1 MEKYTDSEIKYLEL
15 LAEKFPSV
23 QDVCTEIINLQAI
36 LNLPKGTEHFLSDL
50 HGEYE
55 AFLHILKNA
64 SGVIKAKID
73 EIFQNTMTN
82 EERKKLATLI
92 YYPEEKL
99 ELIKKTNYEM
109 EEFYRITLYRLIE
122 VCKVVSSKYSR
133 SKVRKAMP
141 KEYEYIIDELLHANQ
156 NMYDKEFYYNQII
169 NTIIK
174 LDRADAFIIAISK
187 LIQRL
192 SIDHLHIIGDI
203 YDRGPGP
210 HIIIDELMKYHLVDI
225 QWGNHDIIW
234 MGAGCGS
241 EACIFN
247 VIRICSRYNNL
258 DILEDGYGINIRA
271 ITEFAME
278 EYKSDNTQN
287 FIPQNAEKI
296 DNLYTVELLAKIQ
309 KAAAIIQFKLEGE
322 LIKRHPEFKM
332 EHRLMLGKINYEE
345 GTIIIGGKK
354 YNLNDKYFP
363 TIDPKNPYELTK
375 KEKEVVEKLKKGF
388 MNSEKLQR
396 HIKFLYNKGSLYKIY
411 NNNLLIHGCI
421 PMCEDG
427 SLKCYEDISKRKLK
441 GKELLDYIDKIAR
454 LGFFSDLNSVE
465 REYGKDFLWYLWCG
479 ETSPIFCKDAMKTF
493 ERYFIDDKELHKEN
507 KNPFYNLA
515 LKEEVCDEIFSEFN
529 IDKKNGHII
538 CGHIP
543 VKFKSGES
551 PIKANG
557 KLLIIDG
564 GLSKSYQKTT
574 GIAGYTLIY
583 NSYGLMLAEH
593 EPFNSKLDAI
603 DKETDLHSS
612 KLVVE
617 KVERKKIKD
626 TDIGQELLEQIKDL
640 QKLLECYKQGIIK
653 AKKRKWFR
661 LVER

>member
-1 MEKYTDSEIKYLEL
+1 MEKNINAEKKYLEL
-15 LAEKFPSV
+15 LAEKFPTV
-23 QDVCTEIINLQAI
+23 QEVCTEIINLQAI

-55 AFLHILKNA
+55 SFLHILKNA

-73 EIFQNTMTN
+73 ETFQNSMTN

-99 ELIKKTNYEM
+99 ELIKKQNNQM

-141 KEYEYIIDELLHANQ
+141 KEYEYIIDELLHAKQ
-156 NMYDKEFYYNQII
+156 NMNDKEFYYNQII

-187 LIQRL
+187 LIQQL
-192 SIDHLHIIGDI
+192 AIDHLHIIGDI

-210 HIIIDELMKYHLVDI
+210 HIIIDELMKYHSIDI

-234 MGAGCGS
+234 MGAASGS
-241 EACIFN
+241 EACILN
-247 VIRICSRYNNL
+247 VIRICSRYHNL
-258 DILEDGYGINIRA
+258 DILEDAYGINLRA
-271 ITEFAME
+271 ITEYAME
-278 EYKSDNTQN
+278 EYKEESLPN
-287 FIPQNAEKI
+287 FKPQNAEKI
-296 DNLYTVELLAKIQ
+296 SDLSTIELLAKIQ
-309 KAAAIIQFKLEGE
+309 KACAIIQFKLEGQ

-332 EHRLMLGKINYEE
+332 EDRMLLDKINYETGE
-345 GTIIIGGKK
+345 VQINGKYYK
-354 YNLNDKYFP
+354 LLDNYFP

-375 KEKEVVEKLKKGF
+375 KEKEVVCKLKKGF
-388 MNSEKLQR
+388 LNSEKLQR
-396 HIKFLYNKGSLYKIY
+396 HVQFLYNKGSLYKIY

-421 PMCEDG
+421 PMDKEG
-427 SLKCYEDISKRKLK
+427 NLKYYEDNKNRRLA
-441 GKELLDYIDKIAR
+441 GRAYLDYIDKIAR
-454 LGFFSDLNSVE
+454 QGYFSDLDSEE
-465 REYGKDFLWYLWCG
+465 RDYGKDFLWYLWCG
-479 ETSPIFCKDAMKTF
+479 ENSPIFCKDAMKTF
-493 ERYFIDDKELHKEN
+493 ERYFVDDKELHKEN
-507 KNPFYNLA
+507 KNPFYIFAQN
-515 LKEEVCDEIFSEFN
+515 EEVCDTLLGEFG
-529 IDKKNGHII
+529 IEKDKGHII

-593 EPFNSKLDAI
+593 EPFNSRIDAI
-603 DKETDLHSS
+603 VKETDLHSS
-612 KLVVE
+612 KVVVE
-617 KVERKKIKD
+617 KVDRKRIKD
-626 TDIGQELLEQIKDL
+626 TDIGIKLQDEIEDL
-640 QKLLECYKQGIIK
+640 YKLLKCYKLGIIK
-653 AKKRKWFR
+653 IK
-661 LVER
+661 E

>member
-1 MEKYTDSEIKYLEL
+1 MEKNINAEKKYLEL
-15 LAEKFPSV
+15 LAEKFPTV
-23 QDVCTEIINLQAI
+23 QEVCTEIINLQAI

-55 AFLHILKNA
+55 SFLHILKNA

-73 EIFQNTMTN
+73 ETFQNSMTN

-99 ELIKKTNYEM
+99 ELIKKQNNQM

-141 KEYEYIIDELLHANQ
+141 KEYEYIIDELLHAKQ
-156 NMYDKEFYYNQII
+156 NMNDKEFYYNQII

-187 LIQRL
+187 LIQQL
-192 SIDHLHIIGDI
+192 AIDHLHIIGDI

-210 HIIIDELMKYHLVDI
+210 HIIIDELMKYHSIDI

-234 MGAGCGS
+234 MGAASGS
-241 EACIFN
+241 EACILN
-247 VIRICSRYNNL
+247 VIRICSRYHNL
-258 DILEDGYGINIRA
+258 DILEDAYGINLRA
-271 ITEFAME
+271 ITEYAME
-278 EYKSDNTQN
+278 EYKEESLPN
-287 FIPQNAEKI
+287 FKPQNAEKI
-296 DNLYTVELLAKIQ
+296 SDLSTIELLAKIQ
-309 KAAAIIQFKLEGE
+309 KACAIIQFKLEGQ

-332 EHRLMLGKINYEE
+332 EDRMLLDKINYETGE
-345 GTIIIGGKK
+345 VQINGKYYK
-354 YNLNDKYFP
+354 LLDNYFP

-375 KEKEVVEKLKKGF
+375 KEKEVVCKLKKGF
-388 MNSEKLQR
+388 LNSEKLQR
-396 HIKFLYNKGSLYKIY
+396 HVQFLYNKGSLYKIY

-421 PMCEDG
+421 PMDKEG
-427 SLKCYEDISKRKLK
+427 NLKYYEDNKNRRLA
-441 GKELLDYIDKIAR
+441 GRAYLDYIDKIAR
-454 LGFFSDLNSVE
+454 QGYFSDLDSEE

-479 ETSPIFCKDAMKTF
+479 ENSPIFCKDAMKTF
-493 ERYFIDDKELHKEN
+493 ERYFVDDKELHKEN
-507 KNPFYNLA
+507 KNPFYIFAQN
-515 LKEEVCDEIFSEFN
+515 EEVCDTLLGEFG
-529 IDKKNGHII
+529 IEKDKGHII

-593 EPFNSKLDAI
+593 EPFNSRIDAI
-603 DKETDLHSS
+603 VKETDLHSS
-612 KLVVE
+612 KVVVE
-617 KVERKKIKD
+617 KVDRKRIKD
-626 TDIGQELLEQIKDL
+626 TDIGIKLQDEIEDL
-640 QKLLECYKQGIIK
+640 YKLLKCYKLGIIK
-653 AKKRKWFR
+653 IK
-661 LVER
+661 E